1 MIVGAVLIT
10 SCQVSL
16 NPNRGPV
23 MIQAA
28 IVPTAN
34 TDTTGFP
41 QNREV
46 DLAN

>member
-1 MIVGAVLIT
+1 
-10 SCQVSL
+10 
-16 NPNRGPV
+16 

-28 IVPTAN
+28 IIPTAN